1 MDWDGNVFLHFR
13 STHLS
18 ISHGLIR
25 SDILVKVYSNSN
37 YFFSALSFLS
47 NVAILIFFFVIIYRQ
62 VKVFVIPGGLLYD
75 KVTSTARNNYWSL
88 VTFYRFTWI
97 FWNQYKHCSYM
108 QYLVRPQFVDT
119 LFIIRLRPNMS
130 MHLAVISNY

>member
-1 MDWDGNVFLHFR
+1 MFFCISEAHIYQFLMSLLGLIFWLKSIQIRIIFFLHWVFYLMLR
-13 STHLS
+13 
-18 ISHGLIR
+18 
-25 SDILVKVYSNSN
+25 
-37 YFFSALSFLS
+37 FW
-47 NVAILIFFFVIIYRQ
+47 FFFVIIYRQ
-62 VKVFVIPGGLLYD
+62 VKVFVIRGGLLYD

-130 MHLAVISNY
+130 MHRAVINNY

>member
-1 MDWDGNVFLHFR
+1 MFFCISEAHIYQFLMSLLGLIFWLKSIQIRIIFFLHWVFYLMLR
-13 STHLS
+13 
-18 ISHGLIR
+18 
-25 SDILVKVYSNSN
+25 
-37 YFFSALSFLS
+37 FW
-47 NVAILIFFFVIIYRQ
+47 FFFVIIYRQ
-62 VKVFVIPGGLLYD
+62 VKVFVIRGGLLYD
-75 KVTSTARNNYWSL
+75 KVTSTARNNFWSL

-130 MHLAVISNY
+130 MHRAVINNY

>member
-1 MDWDGNVFLHFR
+1 MFFCISEAHIYQFLMSLLGLIFWLKSIQIRIIFFLHWVFYLMLR
-13 STHLS
+13 
-18 ISHGLIR
+18 
-25 SDILVKVYSNSN
+25 
-37 YFFSALSFLS
+37 FW
-47 NVAILIFFFVIIYRQ
+47 FFFVIIYRQ
-62 VKVFVIPGGLLYD
+62 VKVFVIRGGLLYD

-130 MHLAVISNY
+130 MHLVVISNY

>member
-1 MDWDGNVFLHFR
+1 MFFCISEAHIYQFLMSLLGLVFWLKSIQIRIIFFLHWVFYLMLR
-13 STHLS
+13 
-18 ISHGLIR
+18 
-25 SDILVKVYSNSN
+25 
-37 YFFSALSFLS
+37 FW
-47 NVAILIFFFVIIYRQ
+47 FFFVIIYRQ
-62 VKVFVIPGGLLYD
+62 VKVFVIRGGLLYD

-130 MHLAVISNY
+130 MHRAVINNY

>member
-1 MDWDGNVFLHFR
+1 MFFCISEAHIYQFLMSLLGLIFWLKSIQIRIIFFLHWVFYLMLR
-13 STHLS
+13 
-18 ISHGLIR
+18 
-25 SDILVKVYSNSN
+25 
-37 YFFSALSFLS
+37 FW
-47 NVAILIFFFVIIYRQ
+47 FFFVIIYRQ
-62 VKVFVIPGGLLYD
+62 VKVFVIRGGLLYD

>member
-1 MDWDGNVFLHFR
+1 MFFCISEAHIYQFLMSLLGLIFWLKSIQIRNIFFLHWVFYLMLR
-13 STHLS
+13 
-18 ISHGLIR
+18 
-25 SDILVKVYSNSN
+25 
-37 YFFSALSFLS
+37 FW
-47 NVAILIFFFVIIYRQ
+47 FFFVIIYRQ
-62 VKVFVIPGGLLYD
+62 VKVFVIRGGLLYD
-75 KVTSTARNNYWSL
+75 KVTTTARNNYWSL

-130 MHLAVISNY
+130 MHRAVINNY

>member
-1 MDWDGNVFLHFR
+1 MFFCISEAHIYQFLMSLLGLIFWLKSIQIRIIFFLHWVFYLMLR
-13 STHLS
+13 
-18 ISHGLIR
+18 
-25 SDILVKVYSNSN
+25 
-37 YFFSALSFLS
+37 FW
-47 NVAILIFFFVIIYRQ
+47 FFFVIIYRQ
-62 VKVFVIPGGLLYD
+62 VKVFVIRGGLLYD

-130 MHLAVISNY
+130 MHRVVINNY

>member
-1 MDWDGNVFLHFR
+1 MFFCISEAHIYQFLMSLLGLIFWLKSIQIRIIFFLHWVFYLMLR
-13 STHLS
+13 
-18 ISHGLIR
+18 
-25 SDILVKVYSNSN
+25 
-37 YFFSALSFLS
+37 FW
-47 NVAILIFFFVIIYRQ
+47 FFFVIIYRQ
-62 VKVFVIPGGLLYD
+62 VKVFVIRGGLLYD

-88 VTFYRFTWI
+88 VTFYRFAWI

-130 MHLAVISNY
+130 MHRAVINNY

>member
-1 MDWDGNVFLHFR
+1 MFFCISEARIYQFLMSLLGLVFWLKSIQIRIIFFLHWVFYLMLR
-13 STHLS
+13 
-18 ISHGLIR
+18 
-25 SDILVKVYSNSN
+25 
-37 YFFSALSFLS
+37 FW
-47 NVAILIFFFVIIYRQ
+47 FFFVIIYRQ
-62 VKVFVIPGGLLYD
+62 VKVFVIRGGLLYD

-88 VTFYRFTWI
+88 VIFYRFTWI

-130 MHLAVISNY
+130 MHRAVINNY

>member
-1 MDWDGNVFLHFR
+1 MFSCISEAHIYQFLMSLLGLIFWLKSIQIRIIFFLHWVFYLMLR
-13 STHLS
+13 
-18 ISHGLIR
+18 
-25 SDILVKVYSNSN
+25 
-37 YFFSALSFLS
+37 FW
-47 NVAILIFFFVIIYRQ
+47 FFFVIIYRQ
-62 VKVFVIPGGLLYD
+62 VKVFVIRGGLLYD

>member
-1 MDWDGNVFLHFR
+1 MFFCISEARIYQFLMSLLGLVFWLKSIQIRIIFFLHWVFYLMLR
-13 STHLS
+13 
-18 ISHGLIR
+18 
-25 SDILVKVYSNSN
+25 
-37 YFFSALSFLS
+37 FW
-47 NVAILIFFFVIIYRQ
+47 FFFVIIYRQ
-62 VKVFVIPGGLLYD
+62 VKVFVIRGGLLYD

-130 MHLAVISNY
+130 MHLVVISNY